1 MNLLDLSV
9 VVWGPRRD
17 VLEGPQ
23 LRWLAMSYLAP
34 TSAASFLSSAL
45 AAGTLYVT
53 HARGTNGSI
62 DGCRNQEDKAMK
74 DVRLSRRQ
82 VLKGAGAVGVLGALG
97 IPITVF
103 ADDKRVRWDIISV
116 DFATGTLS
124 AGGMASALAND
135 GSKITLTGSGTFGV
149 GEDDG
154 VTGGG
159 HWTTFNETGSP
170 TGSGKY
176 KVTRLVSWVAA
187 PGTPP
192 LPHDNIGNRADE
204 SAGLA
209 VLKIRY
215 SDGRRGVLTVSCEL
229 VGSPHEMFEGVT
241 VTKGPIDYWNRE
253 APTPGVDAN
262 RTNFHV
268 ISSED

>member
-9 VVWGPRRD
+9 VVSEPRRD

-45 AAGTLYVT
+45 AARTLYVT
-53 HARGTNGSI
+53 RARDTNGSV

-135 GSKITLTGSGTFGV
+135 GSESTAYGTGTFGA
-149 GEDDG
+149 GEDE
-154 VTGGG
+154 GG
-159 HWTTFNETGSP
+159 
-170 TGSGKY
+170 
-176 KVTRLVSWVAA
+176 
-187 PGTPP
+187 
-192 LPHDNIGNRADE
+192 D
-204 SAGLA
+204 
-209 VLKIRY
+209 
-215 SDGRRGVLTVSCEL
+215 RRGQ
-229 VGSPHEMFEGVT
+229 GGAF
-241 VTKGPIDYWNRE
+241 N
-253 APTPGVDAN
+253 
-262 RTNFHV
+262 
-268 ISSED
+268 